1 MVISMTQQNEI
12 TNLVREADD
21 QKTPETLF
29 QYTSLGVL
37 ALILKNRTIRFNSLA
52 NLDDLEESQMI
63 FYGKNPPITYV
74 SCWTEIS
81 NEEIFMWKLYTK
93 LSDGVRIE
101 LPVGSFVDP
110 QQNGDDR
117 IKNGSYDYDHACW
130 LPKLPQTKDDPEIVS
145 MIQPRSCNYPSK
157 VIYSDDFPASTIIAS
172 EAVDKN
178 SSAIHGD
185 CIARFKRKTWAF
197 QEEYRY
203 IITLFRPGEYVP
215 LRDYYDVNLT
225 ENAIHNMKV
234 VTSPMFDP
242 GNYIL
247 LEALL
252 KEYAGGKGFTR
263 SSLEGQIR
271 LK

>member
-1 MVISMTQQNEI
+1 MTQQDEI
-12 TNLVREADD
+12 SKLIREADD
-21 QKTPETLF
+21 QKTPKTLF

-63 FYGKNPPITYV
+63 FYEKNPPITYV

-81 NEEIFMWKLYTK
+81 KEKIFMWKLYTK

-101 LPVGSFVDP
+101 LPVGPFVDP
-110 QQNGDDR
+110 QQVDNCR
-117 IKNGSYDYDHACW
+117 IVRGSYDYDHACW
-130 LPKLPQTKDDPEIVS
+130 LPKLPQNKYDPEIVS
-145 MIQPRSCNYPSK
+145 MIQPRSCNHPSK
-157 VIYSDDFPASTIIAS
+157 VIYSDDFPASKIIAS
-172 EAVDKN
+172 EAIDEN
-178 SSAIHGD
+178 SGVIHGD
-185 CIARFKRKTWAF
+185 RLARFKRKTWAF
-197 QEEYRY
+197 QKEYRY
-203 IITLFRPGEYVP
+203 IIALFRQGEYVP
-215 LRDYYDVNLT
+215 LKDYYDVNLT
-225 ENAIHNMKV
+225 ENAVRNMKV

-247 LEALL
+247 LDALL
-252 KEYAGGKGFTR
+252 KEYADGKGFTR